1 MQNRYDRERDDERSN
16 PRRDERNS
24 PYGEFNRPS
33 GERDRSYQSE
43 RDDQYGERQYGERPW
58 RAGDDSSSQYSSSP
72 YSSGQSSSGQY
83 QPRPNYPGS
92 YYGSGNPNQGGGSS
106 WNPSGQGSTNRWR
119 EQERQY
125 DQSGRSDRERSS
137 EGRGTYR
144 EQTWLRDPNTG
155 HLHGYEYS
163 GRFEP
168 RYGQFDDPR
177 ADRSVSNWGLQH
189 GRNESS
195 DPWRPPSQAGASQR
209 GQGYPG
215 MGGYYGKGP
224 KGYVRS
230 DDRIRED
237 VCDRLSDDDIVD
249 ASEISV
255 QVKDGEV
262 TLEGSV
268 TDRHMK
274 HRAEDIIEEVSGV
287 RDVNNRLRTKKSFM
301 QEIGDKFT
309 GEDENEHRGH
319 SGSGTRNSPPATS
332 ALSGG
337 TKAPNPSH

>member
-16 PRRDERNS
+16 PRRDERSS
-24 PYGEFNRPS
+24 PYGEYSRSS
-33 GERDRSYQSE
+33 GDRDRSYQADRYQADRSQGE
-43 RDDQYGERQYGERPW
+43 RDEQERQYGERPW
-58 RAGDDSSSQYSSSP
+58 RSGDDSSSQY
-72 YSSGQSSSGQY
+72 
-83 QPRPNYPGS
+83 QPRQNYPGS
-92 YYGSGNPNQGGGSS
+92 YYGAGSPNQSSGSSS
-106 WNPSGQGSTNRWR
+106 WNPSGQGSFGQGSSNRWR

-125 DQSGRSDRERSS
+125 EQSGRSDAERSAY
-137 EGRGTYR
+137 GRGTYR
-144 EQTWLRDPNTG
+144 EQSWLRDPNTG

-168 RYGQFDDPR
+168 RYGQFEDSR
-177 ADRSVSNWGLQH
+177 TDRSGSPWLAPR

-195 DPWRPPSQAGASQR
+195 DPWRPLGQSGADPR
-209 GQGYPG
+209 GQSARG

-224 KGYVRS
+224 KGYTRS

-287 RDVNNRLRTKKSFM
+287 RDVNNKLRTKKSFM
-301 QEIGDKFT
+301 QELGDKFT
-309 GEDENEHRGH
+309 GDDENEHRGH
-319 SGSGTRNSPPATS
+319 SGSGTRNSPPAS
-332 ALSGG
+332 PLSGG
-337 TKAPNPSH
+337 TKSPNPSH

>member
-1 MQNRYDRERDDERSN
+1 MQNRYDRERDDERPN
-16 PRRDERNS
+16 PQRDERNR
-24 PYGEFNRPS
+24 PYGEFHRPS
-33 GERDRSYQSE
+33 GERERTYQSE
-43 RDDQYGERQYGERPW
+43 RDEQERQYGERPW
-58 RAGDDSSSQYSSSP
+58 RAGDASSSQYSSGQ
-72 YSSGQSSSGQY
+72 YSSDQY

-92 YYGSGNPNQGGGSS
+92 YYGAGNPNQGSGSSS
-106 WNPSGQGSTNRWR
+106 WNPSGQGSSNRWR

-125 DQSGRSDRERSS
+125 DQSGRSDAERSS
-137 EGRGTYR
+137 YGRGTYR

-168 RYGQFDDPR
+168 RSGQFDEPR
-177 ADRSVSNWGLQH
+177 GDRSGSSWSSQR

-195 DPWRPPSQAGASQR
+195 DPWRPPSQASADPR
-209 GQGYPG
+209 GQSNPG

-287 RDVNNRLRTKKSFM
+287 RDVNNKLRTKKSFM

-309 GEDENEHRGH
+309 GEGENEHRGH
-319 SGSGTRNSPPATS
+319 SGSGTRNSPPAAS

-337 TKAPNPSH
+337 AKSPNPSH

>member
-16 PRRDERNS
+16 PRRDERNNPS
-24 PYGEFNRPS
+24 GGFNRPQ
-33 GERDRSYQSE
+33 GDRDRSYQSD
-43 RDDQYGERQYGERPW
+43 RDEQERQYGERPW
-58 RAGDDSSSQYSSSP
+58 RAGDDSSSP
-72 YSSGQSSSGQY
+72 YSSGQYPSQY
-83 QPRPNYPGS
+83 QSRPNYPGS
-92 YYGSGNPNQGGGSS
+92 YYGTGNPNEGSGSS
-106 WNPSGQGSTNRWR
+106 GWNPSGQGASNRWR

-125 DQSGRSDRERSS
+125 EQSGRSDAERSAY
-137 EGRGTYR
+137 GRGTYR
-144 EQTWLRDPNTG
+144 EQAWLRDPNTG

-168 RYGQFDDPR
+168 RYGQFDDLR
-177 ADRSVSNWGLQH
+177 SDRSGSSWGTQR

-195 DPWRPPSQAGASQR
+195 DPWRPMGQFGAEQQR
-209 GQGYPG
+209 AQSYRG

-249 ASEISV
+249 ASDISV

-287 RDVNNRLRTKKSFM
+287 RDVNNKLRTKKSFM

-309 GEDENEHRGH
+309 GDDENEHRGH
-319 SGSGTRNSPPATS
+319 SGSGTRNSPASP
-332 ALSGG
+332 LSGG
-337 TKAPNPSH
+337 AKSPNPSH

>member
-16 PRRDERNS
+16 PRRYERNS
-24 PYGEFNRPS
+24 PYGGFNRPS
-33 GERDRSYQSE
+33 GDRDRSYPAE
-43 RDDQYGERQYGERPW
+43 RDEQERQYGGQYGERPW
-58 RAGDDSSSQYSSSP
+58 RSGEDSSA
-72 YSSGQSSSGQY
+72 QY
-83 QPRPNYPGS
+83 QPRQNHPDNYPGS
-92 YYGSGNPNQGGGSS
+92 YYGPGSFNEGSGSS
-106 WNPSGQGSTNRWR
+106 GWNPAGQGSSNRWR
-119 EQERQY
+119 EQERHY
-125 DQSGRSDRERSS
+125 EWSSRPDAERSAY
-137 EGRGTYR
+137 GGGTY
-144 EQTWLRDPNTG
+144 RDPNTG
-155 HLHGYEYS
+155 HLHGYEYP

-168 RYGQFDDPR
+168 RHRNFDDQR
-177 ADRSVSNWGLQH
+177 SDRYGSSWGAQRE
-189 GRNESS
+189 RNQST
-195 DPWRPPSQAGASQR
+195 DPWRPPSQSGADQR
-209 GQGYPG
+209 GQGYRG

-287 RDVNNRLRTKKSFM
+287 REVNNRLRTKKSFM
-301 QEIGDKFT
+301 QELGDKFT
-309 GEDENEHRGH
+309 GDDENEHRGH
-319 SGSGTRNSPPATS
+319 SGSGTRNSPPTTS
-332 ALSGG
+332 PLSGA
-337 TKAPNPSH
+337 KPSNPSH